1 MHKAWNLILKTLKP
15 PDHVVTHD
23 AENSAS
29 FIVTVT
35 PPNASTAALDDFE
48 IRVAVMD
55 YCDDFDRG
63 GYDVKVVQIG

>member
-35 PPNASTAALDDFE
+35 PPNERRAPLDYAE
-48 IRVAVMD
+48 IQRAVED
-55 YCDDFDRG
+55 YCFKFEN